1 MKSESRSRSSRAN
14 GRLRE
19 PRPDPLNGI
28 FGALSDPIRRAM
40 LARLTGGEYS
50 VTALGEPFPVSPP
63 AISKH
68 LRVLQQSGLIDRRKL
83 GRVHYCRLREGAL
96 RSAGDW
102 IRQQSEF
109 WEQQFNALAV
119 YLEKEQP

>member
-1 MKSESRSRSSRAN
+1 
-14 GRLRE
+14 
-19 PRPDPLNGI
+19 
-28 FGALSDPIRRAM
+28 M

>member
-1 MKSESRSRSSRAN
+1 
-14 GRLRE
+14 
-19 PRPDPLNGI
+19 
-28 FGALSDPIRRAM
+28 M
-40 LARLTGGEYS
+40 LARLAGGECS
-50 VTALGEPFPVSPP
+50 VTALSEPFTVSPP

-68 LRVLQQSGLIDRRKL
+68 LRVLEQSGLIDRRKS

-102 IRQQSEF
+102 IRQQTAF

-119 YLEKEQP
+119 YLDKERP